1 MNKERTETTLLL
13 LCSVDGKITTGDND
27 SLDSDR
33 DWRQIRGVKEGL
45 QQYYEVEYSMAINS
59 LNSGRVMEK
68 IGINERT
75 NTPEKDGRL
84 TFFII
89 DRKPHLTVNGISYL
103 ANWVGKLVIVT
114 NNLYHPAFKL
124 LTNHNNLKVI
134 YYENN
139 IDLLDLLIKVKHDYG
154 INHLILEPGGT
165 LASAFLRAG
174 LIDHISLIIAP
185 LLVGGKNTPSI
196 IDGDSIHSVDELYK
210 LRALK
215 LKRCDILEHSYLHL
229 EYDVI
234 NNTVID

>member
-1 MNKERTETTLLL
+1 M
-13 LCSVDGKITTGDND
+13 
-27 SLDSDR
+27 DSDR
-33 DWRQIRGVKEGL
+33 DWRRIRGVKEGL
-45 QQYYEVEYSMAINS
+45 QQYYGVEYSIAINS

-75 NTPEKDGRL
+75 NIPEKDERL

-89 DRKPHLTVNGISYL
+89 DRKPHLTVNGISCL
-103 ANWVGKLVIVT
+103 SNWVGKLVIVT

-154 INHLILEPGGT
+154 IDHLILEPGGT

-196 IDGDSIHSVDELYK
+196 IDGDSIHSADELYK
-210 LRALK
+210 LKALK

>member
-1 MNKERTETTLLL
+1 M
-13 LCSVDGKITTGDND
+13 
-27 SLDSDR
+27 
-33 DWRQIRGVKEGL
+33 
-45 QQYYEVEYSMAINS
+45 
-59 LNSGRVMEK
+59 
-68 IGINERT
+68 
-75 NTPEKDGRL
+75 
-84 TFFII
+84 
-89 DRKPHLTVNGISYL
+89 
-103 ANWVGKLVIVT
+103 GKLVIVT
-114 NNLYHPAFKL
+114 NNFSHPAFKL
-124 LTNHNNLKVI
+124 LTNHKNLKVI

-139 IDLLDLLIKVKHDYG
+139 INLLDLLIKVKHNYD
-154 INHLILEPGGT
+154 IDHLILEPGGT